1 MASNNE
7 QEKISLVSL
16 QRAFCGLQEVGV
28 NLCCLQRLQ
37 IVHKCEVIMKK
48 GGRDD
53 GRKGDA

>member
-7 QEKISLVSL
+7 KGKIGLVSL
-16 QRAFCGLQEVGV
+16 QRAFCGLQKVGA

-37 IVHKCEVIMKK
+37 IVHKHEAIMKK